1 MFKAALENSGSV
13 LTLSKSVESSV
24 DPIVL
29 LQQLSSEDLL
39 SKNLLSKNYTNRML
53 LESCEID
60 SKSQLK
66 SILMNKAALRIVC
79 MQQQVTITSLTTN
92 GNNALIY
99 LAEQF
104 AISIAKSKQ
113 GQLQITVSYPSPLAN
128 TFDSEQQESFDEE
141 SRLKRLTPI
150 DCLRKINQVFHSKS
164 NQSFA
169 VFLCGLFSFDFIA
182 SFEDLPEVPFGDND
196 CPDYVF
202 YLAEELIIF
211 NHQTQQTNIVMNIF
225 SGEDSEKNYYELS
238 RRIEVISS
246 ALTQPE
252 VIDSPKVS
260 NTSQLDDKSVRCDI
274 SNEEYEDIV
283 VQLKK
288 EIISG
293 NVFQVV
299 PSRTFSIECK
309 NTLSSYQ
316 HLKETNPSPYMFYM
330 QDQEFVL
337 FGASPESALK
347 FQKSTNKV
355 ELYPIAGT
363 RGRGKFNDGQIDHDL
378 DKRLEVEL
386 KLDTKE
392 ISEHMMLVDLARND
406 IARISDVGS
415 LEIPRLLEVDRY
427 SQVMHLVSCVQGS
440 LKSKLDC
447 FHAYQACMNMGTLT
461 GAPKIKA
468 TELIRKTEKKRRGS
482 YGGAVGYIDTHGD
495 MDTCIVIR
503 SAYCK
508 NGTAHIQA
516 GAGIVFDSQPKA
528 EADETRS
535 KANAVIHAILLSKQ
549 ELSELALSEQE
560 LSKQEL
566 SNKEL
571 QS

>member
-1 MFKAALENSGSV
+1 MYKAALENSGSV
-13 LTLSKSVESSV
+13 LTLSKSVDSSV
-24 DPIVL
+24 DPIAL
-29 LQQLSSEDLL
+29 LQRLSSKD
-39 SKNLLSKNYTNRML
+39 STNRML

-66 SILMNKAALRIVC
+66 SILMNKAALRIEC
-79 MQQQVTITSLTTN
+79 MQQQVTITSLTAN

-104 AISIAKSKQ
+104 AVSITNSEKD
-113 GQLQITVSYPSPLAN
+113 QLQITVSYPSPLAN
-128 TFDSEQQESFDEE
+128 AADGEQRENIDEE

-164 NQSFA
+164 NQTFA

-202 YLAEELIIF
+202 YLAEELIVF
-211 NHQTQQTNIVMNIF
+211 NHQTQQTNIIMNIF
-225 SGEDSEKNYYELS
+225 SGEDSDKNYYELS
-238 RRIEVISS
+238 RRIEIVSS
-246 ALTQPE
+246 ALTQSGGVEEPN
-252 VIDSPKVS
+252 VGD
-260 NTSQLDDKSVRCDI
+260 NCQLVDKSISVDI

-288 EIISG
+288 EIVSG

-299 PSRTFSIECK
+299 PSRTFSLECN

-316 HLKETNPSPYMFYM
+316 HLKEINPSPYMFYM

-440 LKSKLDC
+440 LKSELDC

-468 TELIRKTEKKRRGS
+468 TELIRKTENKRRGS

-535 KANAVIHAILLSKQ
+535 KANAVIHAIS
-549 ELSELALSEQE
+549 LSEQALSEQALSEQE
-560 LSKQEL
+560 LSKPRL
-566 SNKEL
+566 SIKEL

>member
-13 LTLSKSVESSV
+13 FTLSKSIDFCA
-24 DPIVL
+24 DPIAL
-29 LQQLSSEDLL
+29 LQQLSSDK
-39 SKNLLSKNYTNRML
+39 STNRML
-53 LESCEID
+53 LESSEID

-66 SILMNKAALRIVC
+66 SILMNKAALRIEC
-79 MQQQVTITSLTTN
+79 TRQQVTITALTAN
-92 GNNALIY
+92 GKNALIF

-104 AISIAKSKQ
+104 EASTTKSEKN
-113 GQLQITVSYPSPLAN
+113 QLQLTVCYPSPSAHLVDN
-128 TFDSEQQESFDEE
+128 KKPESFDEE

-150 DCLRKINQVFHSKS
+150 DCLRKINQTFNSKS
-164 NQSFA
+164 NQPFA

-182 SFEDLPEVPFGDND
+182 SFEDLPDAPFGDNG

-202 YLAEELIIF
+202 YLAEELVIF
-211 NHQTQQTNIVMNIF
+211 NHQTQQTNIMMNVF
-225 SGEDSEKNYYELS
+225 SGEDSEKNYYDQS

-246 ALTQPE
+246 ALTQ
-252 VIDSPKVS
+252 
-260 NTSQLDDKSVRCDI
+260 SQSSENSDLISANQLNDKNIGCDI
-274 SNEEYEDIV
+274 SDKEYEQIV
-283 VQLKK
+283 VEVKK
-288 EIISG
+288 EIVSG
-293 NVFQVV
+293 NIFQVV
-299 PSRTFSIECK
+299 PSRTFSLECK

-330 QDQEFVL
+330 QDQDFVL

-363 RGRGKFNDGQIDHDL
+363 RTRGKFKDGQIDHDL
-378 DKRLEVEL
+378 DKRLEAEL

-415 LEIPRLLEVDRY
+415 LQIPRLLEVDRY

-440 LKSKLDC
+440 LKSELDC

-468 TELIRKTEKKRRGS
+468 TEIIRKTEKKRRGS
-482 YGGAVGYIDTHGD
+482 YGGAVGYINTHGD

-516 GAGIVFDSQPKA
+516 GAGIVFNSQPKA

-535 KANAVIHAILLSKQ
+535 KANAVIHAILLS
-549 ELSELALSEQE
+549 EQGRP
-560 LSKQEL
+560 
-566 SNKEL
+566 NREL
-571 QS
+571 QA